1 MENTAMDFQKMIY
14 ENVKKKKK
22 KKKIISQQIFIYIYS
37 SHYAYIPQHMHKT
50 LPTLGNEKKT
60 IAN

>member
-1 MENTAMDFQKMIY
+1 MKTS
-14 ENVKKKKK
+14 KKKKK
-22 KKKIISQQIFIYIYS
+22 KKKNHFTTNIYIYIYS